1 MKDVGENAHA
11 YPPFGAAA
19 GFSGLIS
26 RRAQIRL
33 IWRLVSCGRLGN
45 ERSHVHPL
53 SAPAAVA
60 VHGVRWAGAG
70 GRIAGVRWR
79 IRPFAQVA
87 DREWA
92 EGLWA
97 AAMPPSWPLLPAG
110 IAILGEGLVALA
122 GHSCSR
128 QTSPSP
134 PWVS

>member
-1 MKDVGENAHA
+1 
-11 YPPFGAAA
+11 
-19 GFSGLIS
+19 
-26 RRAQIRL
+26 
-33 IWRLVSCGRLGN
+33 
-45 ERSHVHPL
+45 
-53 SAPAAVA
+53 
-60 VHGVRWAGAG
+60 
-70 GRIAGVRWR
+70 VRWR
-79 IRPFAQVA
+79 IRPFGQAA

-110 IAILGEGLVALA
+110 IAMLGEGLVALA